1 MAEQDQEIV
10 LVQAFYEGLNDSNK
24 AIVDSACNGMLMK
37 MSDEETIEMCEELV
51 ENSQQFNT
59 KGRQAKRGAYA
70 VNANDGMQVEMAAMN
85 RNIAALIKTLS
96 PQSSQQAL
104 KFDGHPNFSYANQ
117 RNVLNPSQ
125 GNTQLQGIAPG
136 FSELKKTSLEDSIA
150 KLEIQ
155 VGQLASAVN
164 ERQKRE
170 FPSQPIANPKGAY
183 EISSSYPSHEQVK
196 SITILKSGTQVDN
209 KVQMANGD
217 RETNL
222 KKNEAGASYK
232 DKPPFP
238 QALIR
243 PKKDNHFSEIMELFK
258 KVHINIPLLEAIRQI
273 PSVVYVELGLGEL
286 KRSPITL
293 EFADGS
299 VKKSC
304 GASEDMLMQIDKFYY
319 LMDLIVLDTRPMRY
333 SSTEIL
339 IILGCPFLATAKA
352 NIQCDTGVLTLC
364 FGDMKA
370 KFDLYPAHGLQS
382 GVDHVESIHPVV
394 RAYKNN

>member
-1 MAEQDQEIV
+1 MATHSMRCGINLISCLSIV
-10 LVQAFYEGLNDSNK
+10 LIIICPDEQVQAFYEGLNDSNK
-24 AIVDSACNGMLMK
+24 PIVDSAYNGMLMK
-37 MSDEETIEMCEELV
+37 MSDEETIEMCEELA

-59 KGRQAKRGAYA
+59 KGRQAKRSAYA
-70 VNANDGMQVEMAAMN
+70 VNTNDGIQAEMAAMN
-85 RNIAALIKTLS
+85 KNIAALIKTLS

-104 KFDGHPNFSYANQ
+104 KFD
-117 RNVLNPSQ
+117 
-125 GNTQLQGIAPG
+125 
-136 FSELKKTSLEDSIA
+136 

-164 ERQKRE
+164 ERQKRK

-209 KVQMANGD
+209 KVQMANED

-222 KKNEAGASYK
+222 KKNEAAYK

-273 PSVVYVELGLGEL
+273 PSY
-286 KRSPITL
+286 
-293 EFADGS
+293 
-299 VKKSC
+299 
-304 GASEDMLMQIDKFYY
+304 
-319 LMDLIVLDTRPMRY
+319 
-333 SSTEIL
+333 
-339 IILGCPFLATAKA
+339 
-352 NIQCDTGVLTLC
+352 
-364 FGDMKA
+364 A
-370 KFDLYPAHGLQS
+370 KFLMGLCS
-382 GVDHVESIHPVV
+382 HKHKLNGKEKVFLTKKLSDI
-394 RAYKNN
+394 YLWKNPSKL